1 MPVILLY
8 RKMRKLQLEGVLY
21 MSSWRA
27 SSCTENK
34 VHISCVSNVWWCFSS
49 SSSFWVC
56 YYFRNISGSS
66 YGEPFHLA
74 AWNAISLPICFPKTT
89 ESLMTQIWIKKIVH
103 CLSLW
108 GTLGNITKPLLAKLL
123 CTTADSIKTVIV
135 VPYGKAANRAIFNDS
150 MHCICVYMCT
160 CTRHMCGSQ
169 SLSAPQGQGAIMEYW
184 CRRGVGEKRAI
195 IRFCS
200 HSPCTAQTQ
209 RF

>member
-74 AWNAISLPICFPKTT
+74 TWNAISLPICFPKTT

-123 CTTADSIKTVIV
+123 CTTADSIKTGKQWLSYHTAKQQIEQFLMTRCIV
-135 VPYGKAANRAIFNDS
+135 SV
-150 MHCICVYMCT
+150 CICVHAHGT
-160 CTRHMCGSQ
+160 CV
-169 SLSAPQGQGAIMEYW
+169 
-184 CRRGVGEKRAI
+184 GVRVYLHPRDKGL
-195 IRFCS
+195 
-200 HSPCTAQTQ
+200 
-209 RF
+209 